1 MVHKTK
7 VVKTDIG
14 DMVMI
19 NGDDKR
25 RGKWKIGIVK
35 ELFQRKDQKIR
46 SVEIKTAK
54 ATSPV
59 AVPSRTSLQ

>member
-14 DMVMI
+14 NMVMI

-35 ELFQRKDQKIR
+35 ELFQGKDQKIR

-59 AVPSRTSLQ
+59 VVPSRTSLQ